1 MSFALRATAPGKL
14 VLAGEYAVV
23 DGGVALS
30 TGVNVRAIAQLS
42 SLAGAYNELHI
53 LNSDTTTQFQC
64 EADGVIHWRTRP
76 DEDTA
81 ILAAVIAALHALD
94 LWQVPA
100 TRFRLTLDSR
110 NFYHSGDRA
119 SGNAGKQKLGL
130 GSSAAVCVA
139 TMGVFLEL
147 LNIRQELP
155 YFLAAHKQLQQGRG
169 SGVDVVTSFNGGVVQ
184 YQCEVPDEPVC
195 RQLAWPA
202 GLHVLPVW
210 TGKSASTIGMLD
222 RLANFRQ
229 QHTDEYARLMGELS
243 AAGAYVAARWG
254 SGETDVLLTGLQDF
268 AERLQTLDQAAAIG
282 IWSDVHQEL
291 GRIAGEFDA
300 VYKPSGAGSGDF
312 GLAFSRDQNRL
323 AELGE
328 ELARHDFEVPELDL
342 ASEGLEV
349 SRL

>member
-30 TGVNVRAIAQLS
+30 AGVNVRAIAHLS

-53 LNSDTTTQFQC
+53 VNSDTTIQFQC
-64 EADGVIHWRTRP
+64 EADGVIQWRTRP
-76 DEDTA
+76 DENTA

-100 TRFRLTLDSR
+100 TSFRLALDSR
-110 NFYHSGDRA
+110 KFYHYVDRTG
-119 SGNAGKQKLGL
+119 GNAGKQKLGL

-169 SGVDVVTSFNGGVVQ
+169 SGVDVVTSFNGGVVE
-184 YQCEVPDEPVC
+184 YQREVPDEPVC

-210 TGKSASTIGMLD
+210 TGKSASTIGMLE
-222 RLANFRQ
+222 RLENFRQ

-243 AAGAYVAARWG
+243 AAGAYVAARWD
-254 SGETDVLLTGLQDF
+254 SGEADALLAGLQDF

-300 VYKPSGAGSGDF
+300 VYKPSGAGNGDF
-312 GLAFSRDQNRL
+312 GLAFSRDQSRL
-323 AELGE
+323 AELGQ
-328 ELARHDFEVPELDL
+328 ELSRHDFEVPELDL
-342 ASEGLEV
+342 ASAGLEV
-349 SRL
+349 SLV